1 VQRPASGVIALSVLM
16 AKRASEKVRRA
27 FYQSLP
33 PSKNIAKRFKLTDAS
48 VIAIRAGASVYGSQ
62 AQALLVAAEVLSRLR
77 EPIKVPESL
86 VAGNLVGMTYKLE
99 PRTARLLDALKKQY
113 GTARRVMAACAYIIS
128 TAP

>member
-1 VQRPASGVIALSVLM
+1 M
-16 AKRASEKVRRA
+16 AKRATDKVRRA

-33 PSKNIAKRFKLTDAS
+33 PTSHIAKRFKLTDAS
-48 VIAIRAGASVYGSQ
+48 ILAIRAGTSVYGSQ

-77 EPIKVPESL
+77 EPIKLPESL
-86 VAGNLVGMTYKLE
+86 VAGNLVGMTYKID
-99 PRTARLLDALKKQY
+99 PRVVRLLNALKKQY